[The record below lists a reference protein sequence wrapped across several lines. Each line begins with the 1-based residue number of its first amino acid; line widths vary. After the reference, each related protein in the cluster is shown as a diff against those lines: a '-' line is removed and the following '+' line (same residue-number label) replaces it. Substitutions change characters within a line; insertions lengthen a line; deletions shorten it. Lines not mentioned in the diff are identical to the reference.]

1 MADLRACHVAREH
14 HVVWL
19 QVAVDDWRRGG
30 AVEAVQAAGAV
41 ERDLEDAAQRRLR
54 PRLQRVGEGAPLED
68 LADDSDGVGA
78 GARAEELDDVR
89 VAHAAEDVH
98 LEGDLGAVQR
108 IRSLDDLHLWL
119 TVVIVLVVV
128 ACTCLAD
135 CRDGWRAPLHSV

>member
-1 MADLRACHVAREH
+1 ME
-14 HVVWL
+14 
-19 QVAVDDWRRGG
+19 
-30 AVEAVQAAGAV
+30 AVEAAGAV

-68 LADDSDGVGA
+68 LADDGHRVRA
-78 GARAEELDDVR
+78 GARAEELDDVW

-108 IRSLDDLHLWL
+108 IRSLDDLHLRL

-128 ACTCLAD
+128 ACMYDAD
-135 CRDGWRAPLHSV
+135 CRGGWRGLAHSV